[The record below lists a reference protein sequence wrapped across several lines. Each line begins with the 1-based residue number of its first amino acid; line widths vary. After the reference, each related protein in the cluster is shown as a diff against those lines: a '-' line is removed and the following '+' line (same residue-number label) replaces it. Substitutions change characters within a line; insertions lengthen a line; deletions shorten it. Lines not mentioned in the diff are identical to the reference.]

1 MTLPFGFIFCHAI
14 IKMKGNSYFPILE
27 LWKQHQIY
35 FVIFHKQKES
45 PMTTDDK
52 DMCQNLLIKIV
63 FIIAPKISLEKLDAE
78 IGRN

>member
-1 MTLPFGFIFCHAI
+1 
-14 IKMKGNSYFPILE
+14 
-27 LWKQHQIY
+27 
-35 FVIFHKQKES
+35 
-45 PMTTDDK
+45 MTTDDK